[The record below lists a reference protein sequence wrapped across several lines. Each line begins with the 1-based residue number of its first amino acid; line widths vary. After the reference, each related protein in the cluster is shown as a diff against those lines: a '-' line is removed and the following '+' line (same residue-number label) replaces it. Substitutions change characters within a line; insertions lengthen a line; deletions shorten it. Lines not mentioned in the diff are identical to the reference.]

1 MDHSELPG
9 SSKGQSKTQIIVP
22 CKISALKAL
31 GIISCEGRGLFNF
44 VLGTFLK
51 KRTHFLMF
59 LVRNTQAE
67 SRCVKIDLFLFEMDK
82 LRKWSE
88 IGSAL
93 ERN

>member
-51 KRTHFLMF
+51 KKNSFSY
-59 LVRNTQAE
+59 VPGAKYPGG
-67 SRCVKIDLFLFEMDK
+67 VKMCE
-82 LRKWSE
+82 
-88 IGSAL
+88 
-93 ERN
+93 N